1 MLKLSVQQFVSHL
14 PAEQQGPVL
23 VSQKSFLAFLRAEFL
38 ANEASKRALV
48 EAATTYARR
57 EQVMVHCLADERCA
71 AKAVIYA
78 YMRLGDALVR
88 RGKVRQP
95 RSHFRTY
102 RRKGTRQTFP
112 AEKQCATRFRT
123 AETFI
128 NGRRE
133 RIEQYPADI
142 TWTEARAFQ
151 RNPLYDLPDVEL
163 EPEYRVT
170 SETAHFGASTRPT
183 GWGWLMVE
191 GYFVERVRCWENV

>member
-1 MLKLSVQQFVSHL
+1 MLKLSVQQFVAHL

-23 VSQKSFLAFLRAEFL
+23 VSQEAFLAFLRAEFR

-57 EQVMVHCLADERCA
+57 EQVMVHCLADERYA

-78 YMRLGDALVR
+78 YMRLGDELLR
-88 RGKVRQP
+88 RGKVRRP
-95 RSHFRTY
+95 RSYFRTY
-102 RRKGTRQTFP
+102 RRKGTKQAPRARQRST
-112 AEKQCATRFRT
+112 ARFRS
-123 AETFI
+123 AETFV
-128 NGRRE
+128 NGQRE
-133 RIEQYPADI
+133 RIEQYPADV
-142 TWTEARAFQ
+142 TWQEARAFQ

-170 SETAHFGASTRPT
+170 SETAHFEASVRPT

-191 GYFVERVRCWENV
+191 GYPVERVRCWENV

>member
-1 MLKLSVQQFVSHL
+1 MLKLSVQQFVAHL

-23 VSQKSFLAFLRAEFL
+23 VSQEAFLAFLRTEFR

-48 EAATTYARR
+48 EAATTYAKR
-57 EQVMVHCLADERCA
+57 EQVMVHCLADERYA

-78 YMRLGDALVR
+78 YMRLGDELIR
-88 RGKVRQP
+88 RGKVRRP

-102 RRKGTRQTFP
+102 RRKGVQQAPR
-112 AEKQCATRFRT
+112 AERQCAARFRT
-123 AETFI
+123 AETII

-151 RNPLYDLPDVEL
+151 RNPLYNLPDVEF

-170 SETAHFGASTRPT
+170 SETAHFEASKRLT

-191 GYFVERVRCWENV
+191 GQPVERVRCWENV